1 MAGAQ
6 DGGMNEPLS
15 ASTLAAVSHLGH
27 HRHLVPPAALARL
40 ALLVL
45 FVFAALVALPS
56 LAAASPAADAGAAPA
71 AATADAAPAAAAAAP
86 PASPSRYTLRP
97 SVMAGVMQWTLFGG
111 GNLAGQVKYRRVV
124 FEYSH
129 GQALHYDR
137 LGGFAQT
144 AAERDAGV
152 EVESPWTT
160 GGGVGYQITPNLHLM
175 IELKAHHY
183 LVRDTTGDS
192 IEYTTFTAGPGLFY
206 DWYVT
211 KNFFVQ
217 PNVRWWPTLASTYDR
232 DSATLMAEDGSAY
245 QHARHDLIPF
255 VNVNLGWTFDG
266 R

>member
-1 MAGAQ
+1 
-6 DGGMNEPLS
+6 MNEPLR
-15 ASTLAAVSHLGH
+15 ASTLAVISHHGH
-27 HRHLVPPAALARL
+27 PTPLAALTRL

-45 FVFAALVALPS
+45 ALLAVLLALPS
-56 LAAASPAADAGAAPA
+56 LAAAAPEASSAASSSASSAAAAVPAPA
-71 AATADAAPAAAAAAP
+71 ASSSSTPATLAKTVA
-86 PASPSRYTLRP
+86 PSRYTLRP
-97 SVMAGVMQWTLFGG
+97 SLMAGVMQWTLFGG
-111 GNLAGQVKYRRVV
+111 GNLAGQVKYKRLV

-152 EVESPWTT
+152 AVESPWTT

-217 PNVRWWPTLASTYDR
+217 PNVRWWPTLASTYDS
-232 DSATLMAEDGSAY
+232 DAATLMSEDGSAY
-245 QHARHDLIPF
+245 QHSRHDLLPF